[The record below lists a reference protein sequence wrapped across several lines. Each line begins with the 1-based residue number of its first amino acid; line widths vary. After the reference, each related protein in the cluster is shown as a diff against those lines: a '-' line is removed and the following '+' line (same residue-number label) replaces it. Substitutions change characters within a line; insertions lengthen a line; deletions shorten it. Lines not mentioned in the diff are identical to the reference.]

1 MILNTSHIIT
11 AKRLYVLN
19 QKYKESFACCKMM
32 HRFGTYGK
40 IVKETTVSSGSLQ
53 GEELSNFGFAEEE

>member
-1 MILNTSHIIT
+1 
-11 AKRLYVLN
+11 
-19 QKYKESFACCKMM
+19 MM